1 MNLYATARSFERWI
15 KKDEK
20 RKTSVQ
26 KKSTHISCELNQ
38 LDDDDDTIEK
48 RNERDPSSS
57 AERRD
62 QEEPSWCCNDAQS
75 ALARHIFL
83 KSDSGC

>member
-1 MNLYATARSFERWI
+1 MRLLDHL
-15 KKDEK
+15 KDESK
-20 RKTSVQ
+20 KTRKERQVCK

-38 LDDDDDTIEK
+38 LDDDDDDTIEK

-62 QEEPSWCCNDAQS
+62 QEEPSWCCNEAQS